1 MKHVLVTVVRRELH
15 RMASRRIYGVACIG
29 LPLFSLVFM
38 ATIFGN
44 GQMENLPVG
53 VVDADYT
60 SASRSIV
67 RMVDATPALR
77 VTHCYANEAEAE
89 EAVQRKEIYGYLL
102 IPSGFAE
109 RVGNNQEASLVY
121 CYHNAMLSVG
131 EELHATFETLLKQT
145 SVTPIVTEAVALGE
159 EEATVVSFLMP
170 VSEEEYV
177 SYNSSRN
184 YVIYL
189 SQPFFFIFL
198 QVLLLLVTVY
208 ALGSESKFGTSGE
221 WLQAAHGRIGV
232 AVLGK
237 LLPYTFLFAMMGM
250 LANSVFFGWMQLP
263 LSCSLWTLN
272 VVTVLFLCATQALA
286 LTLYAV
292 FPVMS
297 LVISVV
303 SMIGSLGATLSG
315 VTFPVAFMD
324 TPVYAASF
332 LFPVRHFMEVIQS
345 LLYLEG
351 NLADEWMSLMVLLL
365 FLLLPV
371 LLLPRLKKSLITR
384 RYEAF
389 E

>member
-221 WLQAAHGRIGV
+221 WLQAAHGCIGV

-250 LANSVFFGWMQLP
+250 LANAVFFGWMQLP

-292 FPVMS
+292 FPVVS

-332 LFPVRHFMEVIQS
+332 LFPVRHFMEVVQS

-351 NLADEWMSLMVLLL
+351 GLADEWMSLMVLLL

>member
-1 MKHVLVTVVRRELH
+1 M
-15 RMASRRIYGVACIG
+15 
-29 LPLFSLVFM
+29 
-38 ATIFGN
+38 
-44 GQMENLPVG
+44 
-53 VVDADYT
+53 
-60 SASRSIV
+60 
-67 RMVDATPALR
+67 
-77 VTHCYANEAEAE
+77 
-89 EAVQRKEIYGYLL
+89 
-102 IPSGFAE
+102 
-109 RVGNNQEASLVY
+109 
-121 CYHNAMLSVG
+121 
-131 EELHATFETLLKQT
+131 
-145 SVTPIVTEAVALGE
+145 
-159 EEATVVSFLMP
+159 
-170 VSEEEYV
+170 
-177 SYNSSRN
+177 
-184 YVIYL
+184 
-189 SQPFFFIFL
+189 
-198 QVLLLLVTVY
+198 
-208 ALGSESKFGTSGE
+208 
-221 WLQAAHGRIGV
+221 
-232 AVLGK
+232 LGK

-250 LANSVFFGWMQLP
+250 LANAVFFGWMQLP

-332 LFPVRHFMEVIQS
+332 LFPVRHFMEVVQS

-351 NLADEWMSLMVLLL
+351 SLADEWMSLMVLLL

>member
-1 MKHVLVTVVRRELH
+1 
-15 RMASRRIYGVACIG
+15 MASRRIYGVACIG

-221 WLQAAHGRIGV
+221 WLQSARGNIGI

-250 LANSVFFGWMQLP
+250 LANAVFFGWMQLP

-332 LFPVRHFMEVIQS
+332 LFPVRHFMEVVQS

-351 NLADEWMSLMVLLL
+351 SLADEWMSLVALLL